1 VRFSALALAFCFLAP
16 LVSAA
21 TPLSPEQ
28 RRLNLESFEY
38 VWKTV
43 RDKHWDPKIGGIDWQ
58 AVHDELRPRMEAA
71 ETAEEGRTVTEAM
84 LQRLHQTHFG
94 VIPADAYQTIGVK
107 SDGNATDGQ
116 TGIELRILGGRAIVT
131 SIAPDSA
138 AKAAGVETGWELVRV
153 GKVETAP
160 LLSRLAGVSGNPRTS
175 ELMAA
180 RAVRSNLDGAVD
192 SQVSVEFFNFK
203 GQRVVKELKRRAEP
217 GTLTQ
222 FGFLPPM
229 AVHFESRQLTGGM
242 EYIRFN
248 LFLQPDLVVTKFGE
262 AIRECGHCPG
272 VIIDLRGN
280 PGGIGAMAMGMAG
293 YLISKSDQKLGIM
306 YLRTLPVRFV
316 IFPRAEVYEGP
327 VAVLVDGFTA
337 STSEILAGGLQDLKR
352 ARVFGER
359 TAGAAL
365 PSQIEKLP
373 NGDGFQYA
381 VANYVSEG
389 GRQLEGNGV
398 TPDVAVTLDRKA
410 LSEGRDP
417 VLDAALEWLRS
428 QPRREKEAL

>member
-1 VRFSALALAFCFLAP
+1 MAMVALA
-16 LVSAA
+16 SGAA
-21 TPLSPEQ
+21 ALSPEQ
-28 RRLNLESFEY
+28 RRLNLESFDY

-43 RDKHWDPKIGGIDWQ
+43 RDKHWDPQLGGIDWQ
-58 AVHDELRPRMEAA
+58 AVHDQLRPKMAAATNEDEARKVL
-71 ETAEEGRTVTEAM
+71 GNM
-84 LQRLHQTHFG
+84 LGELHQTHFG
-94 VIPADAYQTIGVK
+94 VIPAEAYQTFNVNAKVDAPGVT
-107 SDGNATDGQ
+107 GEGQ
-116 TGIELRILGGRAIVT
+116 TGIDLRIAAGRAIVT
-131 SIAPDSA
+131 GVEADSSA
-138 AKAAGVETGWELVRV
+138 AAARVQTGWEVFRV
-153 GKVETAP
+153 DKAEIP
-160 LLSRLAGVSGNPRTS
+160 PIISQLSGVSGNPRTA
-175 ELMAA
+175 ELMIA
-180 RAVRSNLDGAVD
+180 RTVRARLDGEVGTAVT
-192 SQVSVEFFNFK
+192 VEFHDIEQKPITRKMN
-203 GQRVVKELKRRAEP
+203 RRAES
-217 GTLTQ
+217 GELTH

-229 AVHFESRQLTGGM
+229 VVRFESRRLAGGA

-248 LFLQPDLVVTKFGE
+248 LFLQPDVVVTRFGQ
-262 AIRECGHCPG
+262 AIQECGHCPG

-293 YLISKSDQKLGIM
+293 FLISKPDQKLGTM
-306 YLRTLPVRFV
+306 YMRTLPVRFV

-373 NGDGFQYA
+373 NGDGFQFA

-398 TPDVAVTLDRKA
+398 TPDVVVPFDRKA
-410 LSEGRDP
+410 LSQGRDP
-417 VLDAALEWLRS
+417 VLEAALGWLRQS
-428 QPRREKEAL
+428 QNGDTQ